1 MNTFDC
7 GIGPEQLKDSWDQ
20 PQKIIIWSME
30 MNQEPKCFMM
40 GSVPDVDGD
49 LSHVLFIIYHYF
61 MSLLGRGHGQIP
73 K

>member
-40 GSVPDVDGD
+40 GSVRMLMGT
-49 LSHVLFIIYHYF
+49 SHMYFSLFLIYV
-61 MSLLGRGHGQIP
+61 SLLGRGHGQIP